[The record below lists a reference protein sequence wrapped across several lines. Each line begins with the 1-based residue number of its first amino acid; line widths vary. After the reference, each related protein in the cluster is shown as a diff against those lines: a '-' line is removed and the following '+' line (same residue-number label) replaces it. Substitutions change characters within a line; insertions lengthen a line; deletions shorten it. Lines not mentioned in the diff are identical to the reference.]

1 MSFPAFKKESLTP
14 VVYTLLVAILVIF
27 IIFGLVGIESYD
39 LLSAL
44 LFWLVLF
51 ASIITRKQSK
61 VILYFSVFSFIFYT
75 DFFLLKTDVFRYSKG
90 PVVYQNSEV
99 FSLFHC
105 MWQISAFT
113 ILVLDLIIPKRVPK
127 PVTLGRSSI
136 LSIVIVAI
144 ALFPY
149 LPILSGGF
157 SEIMRSLMLMRMLNL
172 EIGSVQVYIITI
184 ATVIGSRSFYLLIKR
199 GVSLIDIII
208 FASTF
213 LITLL
218 SGTRFKLLILCAP
231 GLLFFQIN
239 GSRINKLIGI
249 VGAIAVVAISSFQ
262 VSTRSVDD
270 KISFS
275 DYINTG
281 FDHSDAFA
289 ASVAL
294 QQEVGS
300 QYQPWVN
307 HGLEYLIPRSLY
319 REKGEPLYWS
329 LFNQRYASIGNI
341 TPGIFG
347 QYYINYGLAGAL
359 FVGMNLFI
367 LFYIGT
373 QLQSAKGDFSFL
385 GISVLAIV
393 FLSYRNLSMMYIF
406 YILVASI
413 FYLGRRKKENI
424 LV

>member
-1 MSFPAFKKESLTP
+1 MYTFL
-14 VVYTLLVAILVIF
+14 VVVLVIS
-27 IIFGLVGIESYD
+27 IIFGFMGIESYD

-44 LFWLVLF
+44 LFWLILL
-51 ASIITRKQSK
+51 ASIITRKKSK
-61 VILYFSVFSFIFYT
+61 VLLYFSVFSFMFYT
-75 DFFLLKTDVFRYSKG
+75 ELFLLKTDVFRYSKG
-90 PVVYQNSEV
+90 PLIYQDSEV
-99 FSLFHC
+99 ISLFHC
-105 MWQISAFT
+105 MWQISALT
-113 ILVLDLIIPKRVPK
+113 ILVLELIVPKRVPQ
-127 PVTLGRSSI
+127 PVTLGRSGLLSI
-136 LSIVIVAI
+136 LLVVI

-157 SEIMRSLMLMRMLNL
+157 SEIMKSLMLMRMLNL

-184 ATVIGSRSFYLLIKR
+184 ATVIGSRSLYLLIRR

-239 GSRINKLIGI
+239 GSRINRLIGI
-249 VGAIAVVAISSFQ
+249 VGILAVVAISSFQ
-262 VSTRSVDD
+262 VSTRSVDG
-270 KISFS
+270 KVSFS
-275 DYINTG
+275 DYISTG

-307 HGLEYLIPRSLY
+307 YGLEYLIPRSLFK
-319 REKGEPLYWS
+319 EKDEPLYWS
-329 LFNQRYASIGNI
+329 LFNQRYSAFGNI

-347 QYYINYGLAGAL
+347 QYYINYGLMGAL
-359 FVGMNLFI
+359 FVGMNLFVLI
-367 LFYIGT
+367 YIGT
-373 QLQSAKGDFSFL
+373 QLQRAKGDFSFL
-385 GISVLAIV
+385 GISILAIA

-406 YILVASI
+406 YILVAST
-413 FYLGRRKKENI
+413 FYLVRSKKEST
-424 LV
+424 LW